1 MNQIKIGTIVQA
13 NEKAASYIEQII
25 PYGFECFTFTYG
37 GGKFNGFEPEKL
49 ADAVMPVLREK
60 QIEVSNISVFGNML
74 EHTEEAEHTRQCFKH
89 AIDTVALFGSNLV
102 TGFTGRETGKSIPDN
117 IGRFREI
124 WLPLTEYAAS
134 KGVRIAFENCL
145 MGGNW
150 NTGNW
155 NIAINP
161 DAWELMFDAVPLD
174 NIGLEWEPCHQMVQL
189 IDPLPQIREWGKRFF
204 QGRHNPP
211 RRHRETRFSRQG
223 SGVLAQNAR
232 LRRFQLDGHH
242 FRTAPRILSREHRH
256 RRLARSGLPRRS
268 GNDRAGGGIELSE
281 EMPRRFFHRQ
291 SGMRKL
297 CNRQH
302 FCLAAEFLQS

>member
-150 NTGNW
+150 NTGSW

-161 DAWELMFDAVPLD
+161 DAWELMFDAWTISGW
-174 NIGLEWEPCHQMVQL
+174 NGSRA
-189 IDPLPQIREWGKRFF
+189 IRW
-204 QGRHNPP
+204 
-211 RRHRETRFSRQG
+211 FS
-223 SGVLAQNAR
+223 
-232 LRRFQLDGHH
+232 
-242 FRTAPRILSREHRH
+242 
-256 RRLARSGLPRRS
+256 
-268 GNDRAGGGIELSE
+268 
-281 EMPRRFFHRQ
+281 
-291 SGMRKL
+291 
-297 CNRQH
+297 
-302 FCLAAEFLQS
+302 